1 MRRPRSALLGC
12 KALKCAHLSSRPR
25 VPAEV
30 AEQRAR
36 SGLVWVMLDR
46 SAVEVVHDE
55 RAQVVRLE
63 PKQLVG
69 PAVEIEQ
76 QNAIDLVLAVLA
88 SSHTCEDT
96 FGGFLR
102 SQREVL

>member
-46 SAVEVVHDE
+46 SAVEVHDK
-55 RAQVVRLE
+55 RARVVRVE
-63 PKQLVG
+63 PEQLVG
-69 PAVEIEQ
+69 PAV
-76 QNAIDLVLAVLA
+76 DLVLAVLA
-88 SSHTCEDT
+88 SSHTCKGT

-102 SQREVL
+102 RGKERCCECR